1 MSGAL
6 AGKVVLVTGA
16 GGGIGAPVARHLGAA
31 GADVAVSELAAE
43 RAEKVAVEI
52 VAAGGSAIA
61 VAGDVSEEADVT
73 AMFDA
78 AVDRFGRIDGVVHLA
93 TCTGNGPLLE
103 FPLDRF
109 DRIVAVN
116 LRGVL
121 LVGRTAARHMIAR
134 QAGGSL
140 VLFSSVTS
148 LYGAP
153 GQAIYGMTKAGLQG
167 LIKSM
172 AIEWAPHRIRVNGLS
187 PTTTDTPLARD
198 WLDSDPTL
206 RDTIAR
212 SVPLGRLAEPEDFFG
227 TLELL
232 LGDGARFITGQTI
245 FVDGGVSVTHPLIKR

>member
-1 MSGAL
+1 MSHAL

-16 GGGIGAPVARHLGAA
+16 GGGIGAPVARHLAST
-31 GADVAVSELAAE
+31 GADVAVCELAAE
-43 RAEKVAVEI
+43 RTEEVAAEI

-61 VAGDVSEEADVT
+61 LAGDVSDEADVT
-73 AMFDA
+73 AMFA
-78 AVDRFGRIDGVVHLA
+78 AAADRFGRIDGVVNLA
-93 TCTGNGPLLE
+93 TFTGNGPLLD

-116 LRGVL
+116 LRGAL
-121 LVGRTAARHMIAR
+121 LVGRAAARHMIAR
-134 QAGGSL
+134 EAGGSI
-140 VLFSSVTS
+140 VLFSSITS

-167 LIKSM
+167 LIRSM

-187 PTTTDTPLARD
+187 PTTTDTPLAKE
-198 WLDSDPTL
+198 WLDSDPAL
-206 RDTIAR
+206 RENIAR
-212 SVPLGRLAEPEDFFG
+212 TIPLGRMAEPEDFFA
-227 TLELL
+227 TLDLL